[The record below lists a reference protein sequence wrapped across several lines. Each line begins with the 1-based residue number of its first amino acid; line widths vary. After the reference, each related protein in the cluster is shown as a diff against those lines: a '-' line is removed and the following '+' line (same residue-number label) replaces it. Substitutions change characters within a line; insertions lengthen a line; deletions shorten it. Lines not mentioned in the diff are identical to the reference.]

1 MIGEMRGMISCEEAM
16 ARLWEFLDGELEDAE
31 AGAVRKHLEVCRRC
45 YPKFDFQKAW
55 FEHVRRAS
63 RPIELSDDPRRRLFQ
78 RILEQEA
85 ESG

>member
-1 MIGEMRGMISCEEAM
+1 MIRETMGMISCEEAM

-63 RPIELSDDPRRRLFQ
+63 RPIEMSDDTRRRLFQ
-78 RILEQEA
+78 SILEQEA
-85 ESG
+85 KGG

>member
-1 MIGEMRGMISCEEAM
+1 MS
-16 ARLWEFLDGELEDAE
+16 RLWEFLDGELEVAE

-63 RPIELSDDPRRRLFQ
+63 RPIEMSDDTRRRLFQ
-78 RILEQEA
+78 SILEQEA
-85 ESG
+85 EDG